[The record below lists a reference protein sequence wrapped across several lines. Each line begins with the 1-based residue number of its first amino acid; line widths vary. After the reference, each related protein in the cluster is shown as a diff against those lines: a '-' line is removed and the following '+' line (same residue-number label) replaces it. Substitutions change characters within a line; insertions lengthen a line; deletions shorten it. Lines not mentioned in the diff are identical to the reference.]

1 MAVSG
6 KVSLNAFEEEESQQ
20 ETSPLQNK
28 MKLRPKQSAHET
40 RESGRTN
47 TPERAKWLAI
57 GYQCQY
63 CFKICRSLY
72 GLTQHKN
79 RKHQTN
85 SGESLPSVIEHRG
98 VPDRSEL
105 LYTKQSSNQMSDIK
119 PHSVQS
125 ENGDTLTS
133 EDTGTVSEVF
143 ETGTVVGIETGSVQT
158 EETSTPQQ
166 VGTRKLQCQYCYRI
180 CKNTAGLILHERS
193 HFVHNCKFCDQ
204 VFCNPSNLQEHVAE
218 HHPDQTNHAF
228 KCVYCSK
235 SFPTD
240 TAVKQHVESSHDL
253 DKPYMCEWCGRTFR
267 NKAYL
272 PEHFR
277 IHQQIPHECE
287 LCGKV
292 FTLPRYLKKHI
303 DRSHKQ

>member
-1 MAVSG
+1 M
-6 KVSLNAFEEEESQQ
+6 
-20 ETSPLQNK
+20 QNK
-28 MKLRPKQSAHET
+28 IKLRPKQSAHET
-40 RESGRTN
+40 RESRRKN
-47 TPERAKWLAI
+47 TPERAKWLAT
-57 GYQCQY
+57 GYQCEY
-63 CFKICRSLY
+63 CFKICTSLS
-72 GLTQHKN
+72 GLVQHKKK
-79 RKHQTN
+79 KHETN
-85 SGESLPSVIEHRG
+85 SPSVIEVKRHRG
-98 VPDRSEL
+98 LPDRSEL
-105 LYTKQSSNQMSDIK
+105 LYTKQSSDQMSDIK
-119 PHSVQS
+119 SHS

-143 ETGTVVGIETGSVQT
+143 ETGTVIETGSVQT
-158 EETSTPQQ
+158 EETSTPPK
-166 VGTRKLQCQYCYRI
+166 VGARKLQCQYCYRI
-180 CKNTAGLILHERS
+180 CKNANGLTLHERS

-204 VFCNPSNLQEHVAE
+204 VFCNPSILQEHVAE

-267 NKAYL
+267 HKAYL
-272 PEHFR
+272 PEHFK

-292 FTLPRYLKKHI
+292 FTLPRYLKTHI
-303 DRSHKQ
+303 SRSHKCELCGKVFTLPRYLKRHLSRSHKQ